1 MLQERCVRGRQRWLA
16 SGLPNELP
24 VFVGAF
30 VFQGV
35 RANFGRPFN
44 IPPELHVKAVSSRCV
59 EAAIAPRCCARF
71 AADQVSNGAPETVLH
86 PS

>member
-16 SGLPNELP
+16 SGLPDELP
-24 VFVGAF
+24 VFVGVF

-59 EAAIAPRCCARF
+59 E
-71 AADQVSNGAPETVLH
+71 QLSLH
-86 PS
+86 AVALGSRRTK